1 MVIIRLA
8 EKGVAQ
14 LFDRQNEFIFRS
26 NKPKCGGK
34 TFGKDKPKV
43 FFSIYFAK
51 RIFIG
56 GIMDYQGS
64 REELLKELA
73 TDPKQG
79 LSASEAQSRLEKYGL
94 NKIESSNKK
103 SMWKKILD
111 QILDPMVILLIAA
124 SIVSAFTGDTV
135 EAIIII
141 AIVVI
146 NAIMSIYQEGQAED
160 SVAALQKMSSPEATV
175 LRDGKR
181 DMVKAEEL
189 VPGDIVILETGD
201 IIPADVR
208 LLDAR
213 NLQVDES
220 SLTGESVA
228 VEKNA
233 EATYN
238 EEVGIG
244 DRENSAYSSSIVT
257 YGHGE
262 AVVTRTGE
270 DTEIGQIATSL
281 DSVAEKETPLQ
292 KQLKELSKRLAI
304 LVLIV
309 CALVFIVGYFRSE
322 MSLLDNFMVAVS
334 LAVAAIPEG
343 LTAVVTIVLS
353 IGMNRMAD
361 RKAIV
366 KNLVSVETLGSTTT
380 ICSDKTGTL
389 TQNEMT
395 ITKIYTDF
403 KEFDV
408 DGTGYTPKG
417 DISLDGEV
425 INEHKQIEL
434 LMTIATFSNDAN
446 LIEKSGT
453 YDITGDPTEGAMLT
467 LAEKWNIVQEELNEA
482 HPRIDE
488 IPFDSDRKMMT
499 TFHEL
504 NDVYYA
510 MTKGA
515 PDIII
520 KNSTKIMIDGQ
531 LSDFT
536 EEMKDKV
543 LEENTKLARNA
554 LRVMAYAFKPYE
566 TLEGEE
572 LTTEN
577 IEREMVFVGLTG
589 MIDPPRPE
597 ARDAVA
603 ECHNSGIDVIMITG
617 DYYETGLAIA
627 KDLGIAQ
634 DESQAM
640 EGAELNDK
648 TEEEIREI
656 VKQKRIFA
664 RVSPQN
670 KVQLVKALQ
679 QNGEVVAMTGDGV
692 NDAPAIKNADIG
704 ISMGITGTDVAKD
717 TADMILVDDNFAT
730 IVNAVEEGRVIFSNI
745 KKFVGFLL
753 SCNIAEVLIVFLSI
767 LFGLPNPLTPIQLL
781 WLNLVT
787 DAFPALALGVEPAEA
802 DIMDRPPRKPG
813 ESITAGVTGQNIII
827 QSIAITAAV
836 LIAYWLGLTR
846 FFPGNIEG
854 AHTMVFATL
863 ITSELLRAFSVRSE
877 KYTLRELGWFSNM
890 NLVKANCLSFV
901 LLLLVLYV
909 PFLRNLFELELITWQ
924 WIPIILLA
932 FIPLVV
938 GEIRKRVQR

>member
-1 MVIIRLA
+1 
-8 EKGVAQ
+8 
-14 LFDRQNEFIFRS
+14 
-26 NKPKCGGK
+26 
-34 TFGKDKPKV
+34 
-43 FFSIYFAK
+43 
-51 RIFIG
+51 
-56 GIMDYQGS
+56 MDYQGS
-64 REELLKELA
+64 REELLEKIKSN
-73 TDPKQG
+73 PKTG
-79 LSASEAQSRLEKYGL
+79 LSSSEAQARLEKYGP

-103 SMWKKILD
+103 SMLEKIKE
-111 QILDPMVILLIAA
+111 QILDPMVILLIVA
-124 SIVSAFTGDTV
+124 SIISAFTGDKI

-141 AIVVI
+141 AIVII

-175 LRDGKR
+175 VRDGKR
-181 DMVKAEEL
+181 GKVKAEDL

-201 IIPADVR
+201 IIPADIR
-208 LLDAR
+208 LLDSR
-213 NLQVDES
+213 NLQIDES

-228 VEKNA
+228 VEKDA
-233 EATYN
+233 QAVYDT
-238 EEVGIG
+238 EVGIG
-244 DRENSAYSSSIVT
+244 DRSNSAFSSSIVT

-262 AVVTRTGE
+262 GVITATGH
-270 DTEIGQIATSL
+270 DTEIGHIATSL
-281 DSVAEKETPLQ
+281 DSVEDKETPLQ
-292 KQLKELSKRLAI
+292 RQLKELSKKLAI
-304 LVLIV
+304 LVIIV
-309 CALVFIVGYFRSE
+309 CILVFVVGYFRSNMTWLE
-322 MSLLDNFMVAVS
+322 NFMVAVS

-353 IGMNRMAD
+353 IGMNRMVE

-366 KNLVSVETLGSTTT
+366 KNLVSVETLGSTTA

-395 ITKIYTDF
+395 ITKVFTDF

-408 DGTGYTPKG
+408 AGSGYTPEG
-417 DISLDGEV
+417 DITLEGET
-425 INEHKQIEL
+425 IADHDQIKL
-434 LMTIATFSNDAN
+434 LMTVASLSNDAN
-446 LIEKSGT
+446 LIERNGL
-453 YDITGDPTEGAMLT
+453 YEITGDPTEGAMLT
-467 LAEKWNIVQEELNEA
+467 LAEKWGIVQEDLNEA

-499 TFHEL
+499 TFHEM
-504 NDVYYA
+504 DGTYYA

-515 PDIII
+515 PDIMIN
-520 KNSTKIMIDGQ
+520 NSSKIMIDGK
-531 LSDFT
+531 LEDFT
-536 EEMKDKV
+536 EDMKRQV
-543 LEENTKLARNA
+543 LEENTKLAKQA

-597 ARDAVA
+597 AKAAVA
-603 ECHNSGIDVIMITG
+603 ECHASGIDVIMITG
-617 DYYETGLAIA
+617 DYFETALAIA
-627 KDLGIAQ
+627 KELGIAEHE
-634 DESQAM
+634 DQAM
-640 EGAELNDK
+640 QGSDLNNK
-648 TEEEIREI
+648 SEEEIREI
-656 VKQKRIFA
+656 VKTKRIFA

-670 KVQLVKALQ
+670 KVQLVNALQ
-679 QNGEVVAMTGDGV
+679 ANGNIVAMTGDGV

-767 LFGLPNPLTPIQLL
+767 LFGLPSPLTPIQLL

-802 DIMDRPPRKPG
+802 DIMERPPRDPS
-813 ESITAGVTGQNIII
+813 ESILSGETGKNVIL
-827 QSIAITAAV
+827 QSIAITISVLAAY
-836 LIAYWLGLTR
+836 IIGLNYI
-846 FFPGNIEG
+846 FPNNIEG

-877 KYTLRELGWFSNM
+877 KYTLKELGWFSNK
-890 NLVKANCLSFV
+890 NLLKANLLSFA
-901 LLLLVLYV
+901 LLLLVMYV
-909 PFLRNLFELELITWQ
+909 PPLRILFELQFISWEWLI
-924 WIPIILLA
+924 I
-932 FIPLVV
+932 IPLSFLPLII
-938 GEIRKRVQR
+938 GEIRKRVRR

>member
-1 MVIIRLA
+1 
-8 EKGVAQ
+8 
-14 LFDRQNEFIFRS
+14 
-26 NKPKCGGK
+26 
-34 TFGKDKPKV
+34 
-43 FFSIYFAK
+43 
-51 RIFIG
+51 
-56 GIMDYQGS
+56 MDYQGS
-64 REELLKELA
+64 REELLEKIKSN
-73 TDPKQG
+73 PKTG
-79 LSASEAQSRLEKYGL
+79 LSSSEAQARLEKYGP

-103 SMWKKILD
+103 SMLEKIKE
-111 QILDPMVILLIAA
+111 QILDPMVILLIVA
-124 SIVSAFTGDTV
+124 SIISAFTGDKI

-141 AIVVI
+141 AIVII

-175 LRDGKR
+175 VRDGKR
-181 DMVKAEEL
+181 GKVKAEDL

-201 IIPADVR
+201 IIPADIR
-208 LLDAR
+208 LLDSR
-213 NLQVDES
+213 NLQIDES

-228 VEKNA
+228 VEKDA
-233 EATYN
+233 QAVYDT
-238 EEVGIG
+238 EVGIG
-244 DRENSAYSSSIVT
+244 DRSNSAFSSSIVT

-262 AVVTRTGE
+262 GVITATGH
-270 DTEIGQIATSL
+270 DTEIGHIATSL
-281 DSVAEKETPLQ
+281 DSVEDKETPLQ
-292 KQLKELSKRLAI
+292 RQLKELSKKLAI
-304 LVLIV
+304 LVIIV
-309 CALVFIVGYFRSE
+309 CILVFVVGYFRSNMTWIE
-322 MSLLDNFMVAVS
+322 NFMVAVS

-353 IGMNRMAD
+353 IGMNRMVE

-366 KNLVSVETLGSTTT
+366 KNLVSVETLGSTTA

-395 ITKIYTDF
+395 ITKVFTDF

-408 DGTGYTPKG
+408 AGSGYIPEG
-417 DISLDGEV
+417 DISFEGET
-425 INEHKQIEL
+425 IADHDQIKL
-434 LMTIATFSNDAN
+434 LMTVASLSNDAN
-446 LIEKSGT
+446 LIERNGL
-453 YDITGDPTEGAMLT
+453 YEITGDPTEGAMLT
-467 LAEKWNIVQEELNEA
+467 LAEKWGIVQEDLNEA

-499 TFHEL
+499 TFHEM
-504 NDVYYA
+504 DGTYYA

-515 PDIII
+515 PDIMIN
-520 KNSTKIMIDGQ
+520 NSSKIMVDGK
-531 LSDFT
+531 LEDFT
-536 EEMKDKV
+536 EDMKRQV
-543 LEENTKLARNA
+543 LEENTKLAKQA

-597 ARDAVA
+597 AKAAVA
-603 ECHNSGIDVIMITG
+603 ECHASGIDVIMITG
-617 DYYETGLAIA
+617 DYFETALAIA
-627 KDLGIAQ
+627 KELGIAEHE
-634 DESQAM
+634 DQAM
-640 EGAELNDK
+640 QGSDLNNK
-648 TEEEIREI
+648 SEEEIREI
-656 VKQKRIFA
+656 VKTKRIFA

-670 KVQLVKALQ
+670 KVQLVNALQ
-679 QNGEVVAMTGDGV
+679 ANGNIVAMTGDGV

-767 LFGLPNPLTPIQLL
+767 LFGLPSPLTPIQLL

-802 DIMDRPPRKPG
+802 DIMERPPRDPS
-813 ESITAGVTGQNIII
+813 ESILSGETGKNVIL
-827 QSIAITAAV
+827 QSIAITISVLAAY
-836 LIAYWLGLTR
+836 IIGLNYI
-846 FFPGNIEG
+846 FPNNIEG

-877 KYTLRELGWFSNM
+877 KYTLKELGWFSNK
-890 NLVKANCLSFV
+890 NLLKANLLSFA
-901 LLLLVLYV
+901 LLLLVMYV
-909 PFLRNLFELELITWQ
+909 PPLRILFELQFISWEWLI
-924 WIPIILLA
+924 I
-932 FIPLVV
+932 IPLSFLPLII
-938 GEIRKRVQR
+938 GEIRKRVKR

>member
-1 MVIIRLA
+1 
-8 EKGVAQ
+8 
-14 LFDRQNEFIFRS
+14 
-26 NKPKCGGK
+26 
-34 TFGKDKPKV
+34 
-43 FFSIYFAK
+43 
-51 RIFIG
+51 
-56 GIMDYQGS
+56 MDYQGS
-64 REELLKELA
+64 KKELLNRLNS
-73 TDPKQG
+73 DPKTG
-79 LSASEAQSRLEKYGL
+79 LSSSEVEARLEKYGP
-94 NKIESSNKK
+94 NRIESSNKRSLLEK
-103 SMWKKILD
+103 LKD
-111 QILDPMVILLIAA
+111 QLVDPMVILLIVA
-124 SIVSAFTGDTV
+124 SIISAFTGDTV

-181 DMVKAEEL
+181 GKVKADGL

-201 IIPADVR
+201 IIPADIR
-208 LLDAR
+208 LLDSR
-213 NLQVDES
+213 NLQIDES

-228 VEKNA
+228 VEKDA
-233 EATYN
+233 DAVYDT
-238 EEVGIG
+238 EVGIG
-244 DRENSAYSSSIVT
+244 DRSNSAFSSSIVT

-262 AVVTRTGE
+262 GVITATGH
-270 DTEIGQIATSL
+270 DTEIGHIATSL
-281 DSVAEKETPLQ
+281 DSVEDKETPLQ
-292 KQLKELSKRLAI
+292 RQLKDLSKKLAI
-304 LVLIV
+304 LVIVV
-309 CALVFIVGYFRSE
+309 CALVFIVGYFRSN
-322 MSLLDNFMVAVS
+322 MSILENFMVAVS

-353 IGMNRMAD
+353 IGMNRMVEK
-361 RKAIV
+361 KAIV
-366 KNLVSVETLGSTTT
+366 KNLVSVETLGSTTA

-395 ITKIYTDF
+395 ITKVFTDF

-408 DGTGYTPKG
+408 EGSGYAPQG
-417 DISLDGEV
+417 DIKLDGET
-425 INEHKQIEL
+425 IKDHDQIKL
-434 LMTIATFSNDAN
+434 LMTVASLSNDAN
-446 LIEKSGT
+446 LIENNGL
-453 YDITGDPTEGAMLT
+453 YEITGDPTEGAMLT
-467 LAEKWNIVQEELNEA
+467 LAEKWGIVQEDLNEA

-499 TFHEL
+499 TFHEM
-504 NDVYYA
+504 DGTYYA

-515 PDIII
+515 PDIMIN
-520 KNSTKIMIDGQ
+520 NSSKIMIDGK
-531 LSDFT
+531 LEDFT
-536 EEMKDKV
+536 EDMKRQV
-543 LEENTKLARNA
+543 LEENTKLAKQA
-554 LRVMAYAFKPYE
+554 LRVMAYSFKPYE

-597 ARDAVA
+597 ARAAVA

-617 DYYETGLAIA
+617 DYFETALAIA
-627 KDLGIAQ
+627 KDLGIAERE
-634 DESQAM
+634 DQAM
-640 EGAELNDK
+640 QGSDLNNK
-648 TEEEIREI
+648 SEEEIREI
-656 VKQKRIFA
+656 VKTKRIFA

-670 KVQLVKALQ
+670 KVQLVNALQ
-679 QNGEVVAMTGDGV
+679 ANGNIVAMTGDGV

-767 LFGLPNPLTPIQLL
+767 LFGLPSPLTPIQLL

-802 DIMDRPPRKPG
+802 DIMERDPRDPS
-813 ESITAGVTGQNIII
+813 ESILAGETGKNVIL
-827 QSIAITAAV
+827 QSIAITISVLAAY
-836 LIAYWLGLTR
+836 IIGLNYI
-846 FFPGNIEG
+846 FPNNIEG

-877 KYTLRELGWFSNM
+877 KYTLKELGWFSNK
-890 NLVKANCLSFV
+890 NLVKANLLSFA
-901 LLLLVLYV
+901 LLLLVMYV
-909 PFLRNLFELELITWQ
+909 PPIRRLFELQFITWEW
-924 WIPIILLA
+924 WIIILLS
-932 FIPLVV
+932 FLPLLI
-938 GEIRKRVQR
+938 GEIRKRVRR

>member
-1 MVIIRLA
+1 
-8 EKGVAQ
+8 
-14 LFDRQNEFIFRS
+14 
-26 NKPKCGGK
+26 
-34 TFGKDKPKV
+34 
-43 FFSIYFAK
+43 
-51 RIFIG
+51 
-56 GIMDYQGS
+56 MDYQGS
-64 REELLKELA
+64 KKELLDKLNS
-73 TDPKQG
+73 DPKTG
-79 LSASEAQSRLEKYGL
+79 LSSSEASSRLEKYGP
-94 NKIESSNKK
+94 NRIESSNKR
-103 SMWKKILD
+103 SLADKIKD

-124 SIVSAFTGDTV
+124 SIISAFTGDKV

-141 AIVVI
+141 AIVII

-181 DMVKAEEL
+181 GKVKADQL

-201 IIPADVR
+201 IIPADMR
-208 LLDAR
+208 LLDSR
-213 NLQVDES
+213 NLQIDES

-228 VEKNA
+228 VEKDA
-233 EATYN
+233 EAVYDT
-238 EEVGIG
+238 EVGIG
-244 DRENSAYSSSIVT
+244 DRSNSAFSSSIVT

-262 AVVTRTGE
+262 GVITATGH
-270 DTEIGQIATSL
+270 DTQIGQIATSL
-281 DSVAEKETPLQ
+281 DSVADKETPLQ
-292 KQLKELSKRLAI
+292 RQLKDLSKKLAI
-304 LVLIV
+304 LVIIV
-309 CALVFIVGYFRSE
+309 SILVFVVGYFRTG
-322 MSLLDNFMVAVS
+322 MDLLDNFMVAVS

-353 IGMNRMAD
+353 IGMNRMVEK
-361 RKAIV
+361 KAIV
-366 KNLVSVETLGSTTT
+366 KNLVSVETLGSTTA

-395 ITKIYTDF
+395 ITKVFTDF

-408 DGTGYTPKG
+408 EGSGYTPEG
-417 DISLDGEV
+417 DIKLDGET
-425 INEHKQIEL
+425 IKDHDQIKL
-434 LMTIATFSNDAN
+434 LMTVASLSNDAN
-446 LIEKSGT
+446 LIENNGL
-453 YDITGDPTEGAMLT
+453 YEITGDPTEGAMLT
-467 LAEKWNIVQEELNEA
+467 LSEKWGIVQEDLNEA

-504 NDVYYA
+504 DGTCYA

-515 PDIII
+515 PDVVI
-520 KNSTKIMIDGQ
+520 KNATKIMVDGK
-531 LSDFT
+531 LEDFT
-536 EEMKDKV
+536 EDKKREV
-543 LEENTKLARNA
+543 LEENTKLAKQA

-566 TLEGEE
+566 SLEGEE

-597 ARDAVA
+597 ARAAVA

-617 DYYETGLAIA
+617 DYFETALAIA
-627 KDLGIAQ
+627 KDLGIAERE
-634 DESQAM
+634 DQAM
-640 EGAELNDK
+640 QGSDLNNK
-648 TEEEIREI
+648 SEEEIREI
-656 VKQKRIFA
+656 VKTKRIFA

-670 KVQLVKALQ
+670 KVQLVNALQ
-679 QNGEVVAMTGDGV
+679 ANGNVVAMTGDGV

-704 ISMGITGTDVAKD
+704 VSMGITGTDVAKD

-767 LFGLPNPLTPIQLL
+767 LFGLPSPLTPIQLL

-802 DIMDRPPRKPG
+802 DIMERPPRDPS
-813 ESITAGVTGQNIII
+813 ESILSGETGKNVIL
-827 QSIAITAAV
+827 QSIAITISVLAAY
-836 LIAYWLGLTR
+836 IIGLNYI
-846 FFPGNIEG
+846 FPNNIEG

-877 KYTLRELGWFSNM
+877 KYTLKELGWFSNK
-890 NLVKANCLSFV
+890 NLLKANLLSFS
-901 LLLLVLYV
+901 LLLLVMYI
-909 PFLRNLFELELITWQ
+909 PPLRRLFELQFINWEWLI
-924 WIPIILLA
+924 I
-932 FIPLVV
+932 IPLSFLPLVI
-938 GEIRKRVQR
+938 GEIRKRVRR

>member
-1 MVIIRLA
+1 
-8 EKGVAQ
+8 
-14 LFDRQNEFIFRS
+14 
-26 NKPKCGGK
+26 
-34 TFGKDKPKV
+34 
-43 FFSIYFAK
+43 
-51 RIFIG
+51 
-56 GIMDYQGS
+56 MDYQGS
-64 REELLKELA
+64 KKELLDKLNS
-73 TDPKQG
+73 DPKTG
-79 LSASEAQSRLEKYGL
+79 LSSSEASSRLEKYGP
-94 NKIESSNKK
+94 NRIESSNKR
-103 SMWKKILD
+103 SLADKIKD

-124 SIVSAFTGDTV
+124 SIISAFTGDKV

-141 AIVVI
+141 AIVII

-181 DMVKAEEL
+181 GKVKADQL

-201 IIPADVR
+201 IIPADMR
-208 LLDAR
+208 LLDSR
-213 NLQVDES
+213 NLQIDES

-228 VEKNA
+228 VEKDA
-233 EATYN
+233 EAVYDT
-238 EEVGIG
+238 EVGIG
-244 DRENSAYSSSIVT
+244 DRSNSAFSSSIVT

-262 AVVTRTGE
+262 GVITATGH
-270 DTEIGQIATSL
+270 DTQIGQIATSL
-281 DSVAEKETPLQ
+281 DSVADKETPLQ
-292 KQLKELSKRLAI
+292 RQLKDLSKKLAI
-304 LVLIV
+304 LVIIV
-309 CALVFIVGYFRSE
+309 SILVFVVGYFRTG
-322 MSLLDNFMVAVS
+322 MDLLDNFMVAVS

-353 IGMNRMAD
+353 IGMNRMVEK
-361 RKAIV
+361 KAIV
-366 KNLVSVETLGSTTT
+366 KNLVSVETLGSTTA

-395 ITKIYTDF
+395 ITKVFTDF

-408 DGTGYTPKG
+408 EGSGYTPEG
-417 DISLDGEV
+417 DIKLDGET
-425 INEHKQIEL
+425 IKDHDQIKL
-434 LMTIATFSNDAN
+434 LMTVASLSNDAN
-446 LIEKSGT
+446 LIENNGL
-453 YDITGDPTEGAMLT
+453 YEITGDPTEGAMLT
-467 LAEKWNIVQEELNEA
+467 LSEKWGIVQEDLNEA

-504 NDVYYA
+504 DGTCYA

-515 PDIII
+515 PDVVI
-520 KNSTKIMIDGQ
+520 KNATKIMVDGK
-531 LSDFT
+531 LEDFT
-536 EEMKDKV
+536 EDKKREV
-543 LEENTKLARNA
+543 LEENTKLAKQA

-566 TLEGEE
+566 SLEGEE

-597 ARDAVA
+597 ARAAVA

-617 DYYETGLAIA
+617 DYFETALAIA
-627 KDLGIAQ
+627 KDLGIAERE
-634 DESQAM
+634 DQAM
-640 EGAELNDK
+640 QGSDLNNK
-648 TEEEIREI
+648 SEEEIREI
-656 VKQKRIFA
+656 VKTKRIFA

-670 KVQLVKALQ
+670 KVQLVNALQ
-679 QNGEVVAMTGDGV
+679 ANGNVVAMTGDGV

-704 ISMGITGTDVAKD
+704 VSMGITGTDVAKD

-745 KKFVGFLL
+745 KKFVSFLL

-767 LFGLPNPLTPIQLL
+767 LFGLPSPLTPIQLL

-802 DIMDRPPRKPG
+802 DIMQRPPRDPKDSILAG
-813 ESITAGVTGQNIII
+813 ETGKNVIL
-827 QSIAITAAV
+827 QSIAITISVLAAY
-836 LIAYWLGLTR
+836 IIGLNYI
-846 FFPGNIEG
+846 FPNNIEG

-877 KYTLRELGWFSNM
+877 KYTLKELGWFSNK
-890 NLVKANCLSFV
+890 NLLKANLLSFS
-901 LLLLVLYV
+901 LLLLVMYI
-909 PFLRNLFELELITWQ
+909 PPLRRLFELQFINWEWLI
-924 WIPIILLA
+924 I
-932 FIPLVV
+932 IPLSFLPLVI
-938 GEIRKRVQR
+938 GEIRKRVRR

>member
-1 MVIIRLA
+1 
-8 EKGVAQ
+8 
-14 LFDRQNEFIFRS
+14 
-26 NKPKCGGK
+26 
-34 TFGKDKPKV
+34 
-43 FFSIYFAK
+43 
-51 RIFIG
+51 
-56 GIMDYQGS
+56 MDYQGS
-64 REELLKELA
+64 REELLEKIKSN
-73 TDPKQG
+73 PKTG
-79 LSASEAQSRLEKYGL
+79 LSSSEAQARLEKYGP

-103 SMWKKILD
+103 SMLEKIKE
-111 QILDPMVILLIAA
+111 QILDPMVILLIVA
-124 SIVSAFTGDTV
+124 SIISAFTGDKI

-141 AIVVI
+141 AIVII

-175 LRDGKR
+175 VRDGKR
-181 DMVKAEEL
+181 GKVKAEDL

-201 IIPADVR
+201 IIPADIR
-208 LLDAR
+208 LLDSR
-213 NLQVDES
+213 NLQIDES

-228 VEKNA
+228 VEKDA
-233 EATYN
+233 QAVYDT
-238 EEVGIG
+238 EVGIG
-244 DRENSAYSSSIVT
+244 DRSNSAFSSSIVT

-262 AVVTRTGE
+262 GVITATGH
-270 DTEIGQIATSL
+270 DTEIGHIATSL
-281 DSVAEKETPLQ
+281 DTVEDKETPLQ
-292 KQLKELSKRLAI
+292 RQLKELSKKLAI
-304 LVLIV
+304 LVIIV
-309 CALVFIVGYFRSE
+309 CILVFVVGYFRSNMTWLE
-322 MSLLDNFMVAVS
+322 NFMVAVS

-353 IGMNRMAD
+353 IGMNRMVE

-366 KNLVSVETLGSTTT
+366 KNLVSVETLGSTTA

-395 ITKIYTDF
+395 ITKVFTDF

-408 DGTGYTPKG
+408 AGSGYTPEG
-417 DISLDGEV
+417 DISFEGET
-425 INEHKQIEL
+425 IADHDQIKL
-434 LMTIATFSNDAN
+434 LMTVASLSNDAN
-446 LIEKSGT
+446 LIERNGL
-453 YDITGDPTEGAMLT
+453 YEITGDPTEGAMLT
-467 LAEKWNIVQEELNEA
+467 LAEKWGIVQEDLNEA

-499 TFHEL
+499 TFHEM
-504 NDVYYA
+504 DGTYYA

-515 PDIII
+515 PDIMIN
-520 KNSTKIMIDGQ
+520 NSSKIMVDGK
-531 LSDFT
+531 LEDFT
-536 EEMKDKV
+536 EDMKRQV
-543 LEENTKLARNA
+543 LEENTKLAKQA

-597 ARDAVA
+597 AKAAVA
-603 ECHNSGIDVIMITG
+603 ECHASGIDVIMITG
-617 DYYETGLAIA
+617 DYFETALAIA
-627 KDLGIAQ
+627 KELGIAEHE
-634 DESQAM
+634 DQAM
-640 EGAELNDK
+640 QGSDLNNK
-648 TEEEIREI
+648 SEEEIREI
-656 VKQKRIFA
+656 VKTKRIFA

-670 KVQLVKALQ
+670 KVQLVNALQ
-679 QNGEVVAMTGDGV
+679 ANGNIVAMTGDGV

-767 LFGLPNPLTPIQLL
+767 LFGLPSPLTPIQLL

-802 DIMDRPPRKPG
+802 DIMERPPRDPS
-813 ESITAGVTGQNIII
+813 ESILSGETGKNVIL
-827 QSIAITAAV
+827 QSIAITISVLAAY
-836 LIAYWLGLTR
+836 IIGLNYI
-846 FFPGNIEG
+846 FPNNIEG

-877 KYTLRELGWFSNM
+877 KYTLKELGWFSNK
-890 NLVKANCLSFV
+890 NLLKANLLSFA
-901 LLLLVLYV
+901 LLLLVMYV
-909 PFLRNLFELELITWQ
+909 PPLRILFELQFISWEWLI
-924 WIPIILLA
+924 I
-932 FIPLVV
+932 IPLSFLPLII
-938 GEIRKRVQR
+938 GEIRKRVRR

>member
-1 MVIIRLA
+1 
-8 EKGVAQ
+8 
-14 LFDRQNEFIFRS
+14 
-26 NKPKCGGK
+26 
-34 TFGKDKPKV
+34 
-43 FFSIYFAK
+43 
-51 RIFIG
+51 
-56 GIMDYQGS
+56 MDYQGS
-64 REELLKELA
+64 KKELLDRLNS
-73 TDPKQG
+73 DPKTG
-79 LSASEAQSRLEKYGL
+79 LSSSEVKARLDKYGP
-94 NKIESSNKK
+94 NRIESSNKRSLLEK
-103 SMWKKILD
+103 LKD
-111 QILDPMVILLIAA
+111 QLVDPMVILLIIA
-124 SIVSAFTGDTV
+124 SIISAFTGDTV

-181 DMVKAEEL
+181 GKVKADGL

-201 IIPADVR
+201 IIPADIR
-208 LLDAR
+208 LLDSR
-213 NLQVDES
+213 NLQIDES

-228 VEKNA
+228 VEKDA
-233 EATYN
+233 EAVYDT
-238 EEVGIG
+238 EVGIG
-244 DRENSAYSSSIVT
+244 DRSNSAFSSSIVT

-262 AVVTRTGE
+262 GVITATGHE
-270 DTEIGQIATSL
+270 TEIGHIATSL
-281 DSVAEKETPLQ
+281 DSVADKETPLQ
-292 KQLKELSKRLAI
+292 RQLKDLSKKLAI
-304 LVLIV
+304 LVVIV
-309 CALVFIVGYFRSE
+309 SILVFVVGYFRTG
-322 MSLLDNFMVAVS
+322 MDLLDNFMVAVS

-353 IGMNRMAD
+353 IGMNRMVEK
-361 RKAIV
+361 KAIV
-366 KNLVSVETLGSTTT
+366 KNLVSVETLGSTTA

-395 ITKIYTDF
+395 ITKVFTDF

-408 DGTGYTPKG
+408 EGSGYTPQG
-417 DISLDGEV
+417 DIKLDGET
-425 INEHKQIEL
+425 IEDHDQIKL
-434 LMTIATFSNDAN
+434 LMTVASLSNDAN
-446 LIEKSGT
+446 LIENNGL
-453 YDITGDPTEGAMLT
+453 YEITGDPTEGAMLT
-467 LAEKWNIVQEELNEA
+467 LAEKWGIVQEDLNEA

-499 TFHEL
+499 TFHEM
-504 NDVYYA
+504 DGTYYA

-515 PDIII
+515 PDIMIN
-520 KNSTKIMIDGQ
+520 NSSKIMIDGK
-531 LSDFT
+531 LEDFT
-536 EEMKDKV
+536 EDMKRQV
-543 LEENTKLARNA
+543 LEENTKLAKQA
-554 LRVMAYAFKPYE
+554 LRVMAYSFKPYE

-597 ARDAVA
+597 ARAAVA

-617 DYYETGLAIA
+617 DYFETALAIA
-627 KDLGIAQ
+627 KDLGIAERE
-634 DESQAM
+634 DQAM
-640 EGAELNDK
+640 QGSDLNNK
-648 TEEEIREI
+648 SEEEIREI
-656 VKQKRIFA
+656 VKTKRIFA

-670 KVQLVKALQ
+670 KVQLVNALQ
-679 QNGEVVAMTGDGV
+679 ANGNIVAMTGDGV

-767 LFGLPNPLTPIQLL
+767 LFGLPSPLTPIQLL

-787 DAFPALALGVEPAEA
+787 DAFPALAIGVEPAEA
-802 DIMDRPPRKPG
+802 DIMERDPRDPS
-813 ESITAGVTGQNIII
+813 ESILAGETGKNVIL
-827 QSIAITAAV
+827 QSIAITISVLAAY
-836 LIAYWLGLTR
+836 IIGLKYI
-846 FFPGNIEG
+846 FPNNIEG

-877 KYTLRELGWFSNM
+877 KYTLKELGWFSNK
-890 NLVKANCLSFV
+890 NLVKANLLSFA
-901 LLLLVLYV
+901 LLLLVMYV
-909 PFLRNLFELELITWQ
+909 PPIRRLFELQFITWEW
-924 WIPIILLA
+924 WIIILLS
-932 FIPLVV
+932 FLPLLI
-938 GEIRKRVQR
+938 GEIRKRVRR